1 VEKFQEIVGGADHGP
16 RGRYFLDAA
25 QQELAEAACLFDLSE
40 HRFHHLLS
48 RRRADRA
55 RWRRGMKTT
64 NPVDAAA
71 REVAN
76 RVRIIRG

>member
-1 VEKFQEIVGGADHGP
+1 
-16 RGRYFLDAA
+16 
-25 QQELAEAACLFDLSE
+25 
-40 HRFHHLLS
+40 LLS

-71 REVAN
+71 QEVAN